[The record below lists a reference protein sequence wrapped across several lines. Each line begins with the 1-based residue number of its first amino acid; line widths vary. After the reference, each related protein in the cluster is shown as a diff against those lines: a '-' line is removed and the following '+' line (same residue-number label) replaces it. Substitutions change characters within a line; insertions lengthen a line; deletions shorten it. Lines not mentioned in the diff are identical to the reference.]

1 MKKIIIKICPVA
13 DKDHKISKRNYAHV
27 FHYKNTICVAHDYIH
42 LPMNYWSGILAHEI
56 GHLLTGEKGCN
67 KLEDIECEESADN
80 AFKKKSDIIIKY
92 KNSNYGHS
100 LQYLS
105 NGDIVKFD
113 KFLDDYDLE
122 YKY

>member
-13 DKDHKISKRNYAHV
+13 NRDHKIDKRNYAHV
-27 FHYKNTICVAHDYIH
+27 FHHKDIICVADDYIH
-42 LPMNYWSGILAHEI
+42 LPMDHWSGILAHEI
-56 GHLLTGEKGCN
+56 GHLLTGKDYFR
-67 KLEDIECEESADN
+67 LDSIECERAADKAIN
-80 AFKKKSDIIIKY
+80 DKAGIKIKY
-92 KNSNYGHS
+92 KNSMHGHS

-105 NGDIVKFD
+105 NKDIAIFD